1 MQNYY
6 RVGGLIG
13 SSLSIPTGRGKAVY
27 ILPSSDPTFALLL
40 VGFTEYDDDDDDDL
54 HIHILKKENKL
65 QQCYAYIIMVAIYV
79 SNSHIIF
86 MFVLML

>member
-6 RVGGLIG
+6 RAGGLIG

-40 VGFTEYDDDDDDDL
+40 VGFTEYDDDDDDDDGPDL
-54 HIHILKKENKL
+54 ISAAKL
-65 QQCYAYIIMVAIYV
+65 INTDTTDTEFAAARSQEIRGRG
-79 SNSHIIF
+79 
-86 MFVLML
+86 L